1 MKFYLSLSFALLPGL
16 LFSQI
21 GREFVHKKLKG
32 DVTEARTKTYAPV
45 SLDENGM
52 PILDDD
58 PGQLSLE
65 FYKNGYPVELQSI
78 EMEGGKAQWDVRIL
92 VEREGADIRKAAIYT
107 RFMEKENLL
116 REHEAFYVDGKLAL
130 ENITDEHRKL
140 LGTAKYKQGKTA
152 SGNDFSLMEAD
163 GNRGGLYFIYRE
175 FDALG
180 DVLTVEYTPR
190 DTQKIT
196 KRLRMEGDTLETL
209 LILNQKRN
217 GGAGRDSALTTL
229 RHWRD
234 AQGNPVLTL
243 QSIHPLTDFD
253 GDGAIS
259 KTMHVATAHE
269 YRYGDAPLN
278 VAPNFP
284 TMDDLAGG
292 WHSERDNVQLILDP
306 GDGAGRKQ
314 MFACYEY
321 KNLPGDRLM
330 EVEDGWKTRLTHS
343 LAPGTWTYDAGTG
356 RLDLKYN
363 DGLQLALQAKM
374 EWKTLVLLPLNAK
387 DDKPLRLVKEK

>member
-1 MKFYLSLSFALLPGL
+1 MKLYLSLCLALSPGL

-32 DVTEARTKTYAPV
+32 NVAEVRTKTYLPV

-52 PILDDD
+52 PILDSD
-58 PGQLSLE
+58 PGSVSVE
-65 FYKNGYPVELQSI
+65 FYKDGYPIELQSI
-78 EMEGGKAQWDVRIL
+78 EMEDGKEGWNVRIL
-92 VEREGADIRKAAIYT
+92 VERTGADIRKAAIYT
-107 RFMEKENLL
+107 RFLQKENLL

-130 ENITDEHRKL
+130 ENITDERRKL

-196 KRLRMEGDTLETL
+196 KRLQMQGDTLEKV

-217 GGAGRDSALTTL
+217 GGASRDSALTTL

-234 AQGNPVLTL
+234 AQGNAVLTL
-243 QSIHPLTDFD
+243 QSIRPLTDFD
-253 GDGAIS
+253 GDGAVS

-269 YRYGDAPLN
+269 YRYGDAPDKP
-278 VAPNFP
+278 APKFP

-292 WHSERDNVQLILDP
+292 WRSERDNVQLIL
-306 GDGAGRKQ
+306 GAPDAGQKQ
-314 MFACYEY
+314 MFACYDW
-321 KNLPGDRLM
+321 KKLPADRLM
-330 EVEDGWKTRLTHS
+330 EVEDGWKTQLTRA
-343 LAPGTWTYDAGTG
+343 LMPGTWTYDAATG
-356 RLDLKYN
+356 RLDLTYP
-363 DGLQLALQAKM
+363 DGQTLALQAKM

>member
-1 MKFYLSLSFALLPGL
+1 MKLYLSLCLALLPGL
-16 LFSQI
+16 AFSQI

-32 DVTEARTKTYAPV
+32 NVAEARTKTYAPV

-52 PILDDD
+52 PILEND
-58 PGQLSLE
+58 PGEVSLE
-65 FYKNGYPVELQSI
+65 FYKDGYPIELQSI
-78 EMEGGKAQWDVRIL
+78 EMEDGKEGWNVRIL

-107 RFMEKENLL
+107 RFLQKENLL

-130 ENITDEHRKL
+130 ENITDERRKL

-152 SGNDFSLMEAD
+152 SGNDFSLMEAN

-196 KRLRMEGDTLETL
+196 KRLQMQGDTLETV

-217 GGAGRDSALTTL
+217 GGTGRDSALTTL

-234 AQGNPVLTL
+234 PQGNPVLTL

-259 KTMHVATAHE
+259 KTMHVAIAHE
-269 YRYGDAPLN
+269 YRYGDAPEKP
-278 VAPNFP
+278 APKFP
-284 TMDDLAGG
+284 MMDDLAGG

-306 GDGAGRKQ
+306 GGTAGQKQ

-321 KNLPGDRLM
+321 KKLPSDRLM
-330 EVEDGWKTRLTHS
+330 EVEDGWKTQLTHS
-343 LAPGTWTYDAGTG
+343 LMPGTWTYDAGTG

-363 DGLQLALQAKM
+363 DSLQLALQAKM